1 MEDLDLR
8 PADFLNMA
16 QSLIAGVLEQCGA
29 QRQIEVELDQDTG
42 GFIIETMQADLFYQI
57 RAWVDEGTRDYTF
70 SSHKRSHFNSRKGR
84 PNRPIEIMRHSDFLG
99 ILVTLKKTLEAKR

>member
-8 PADFLNMA
+8 PEDYLNMA
-16 QSLIAGVLEQCGA
+16 QSLVAGVLEQCGA
-29 QRQIEVELDQDTG
+29 QCQIKVALDRDTG
-42 GFIIETMQADLFYQI
+42 GFLIEMTQVDLFYQI
-57 RAWVDEGTRDYTF
+57 RAWVNKGVRDYTF
-70 SSHKRSHFNSRKGR
+70 STHKRSHFNSRKGR